1 MKRNIWLIVFS
12 AVCCLGILE
21 QVWATGASVLSIE
34 SAPILLEVRRPNA
47 PLPLRGSIRIS
58 PKAVELD
65 DNAVLLV
72 DGLPAD
78 GWSVAEPYYD
88 TTQLAD
94 GWHDFVLQEG
104 DETYTE
110 RLWIL
115 NAPKYIFHEG
125 IVDADETWGGE
136 DTVHLIVGWT
146 EIPEGVQVTM
156 ENGTKV
162 LYAPDAG
169 FVSTQPGNLGAAVVM
184 DFADVWLDGRT
195 TVLEATVVEHE
206 EALSAQGERLVVVED
221 TLGMRT
227 TLASAE
233 IVGSDWLGSGS
244 TRAYAFLVRLGD
256 GLSFCTVPEWWLEG
270 DDAENFAEVDAAGN
284 LTAQY
289 CESDREVELCGSYAY
304 GGNLLSARKVVVI
317 KPSDVVPTTF
327 HLQAGWNL
335 LACPFS
341 RLTEASRTD
350 LLARFQPFHYDA
362 ASQSYVQMDAADLDN
377 ASIWLHVDAP
387 ETIVLD
393 LLVTQ

>member
-1 MKRNIWLIVFS
+1 MKRNIFLIVL
-12 AVCCLGILE
+12 LGSLLAHLGT
-21 QVWATGASVLSIE
+21 VWAAGASVVSIE
-34 SAPILLEVRRPNA
+34 SAPILLEVRQPNA

-58 PKAVELD
+58 PKAAESD

-72 DGLPAD
+72 DGLPAE
-78 GWSVAEPYYD
+78 GWSVTEPYYD

-115 NAPKYIFHEG
+115 NDPKYVFHEG
-125 IVDADETWGGE
+125 IVEEDETWGGE
-136 DTVHLIVGWT
+136 DTVHLVVGWT
-146 EIPEGVQVTM
+146 EIPEGVQVTCD
-156 ENGTKV
+156 NAVKV

-169 FVSTQPGNLGAAVVM
+169 FVSNQPANLGAAVVM
-184 DFADVWLDGRT
+184 DFADIWLDGRT
-195 TVLEATVVEHE
+195 TVLESAVTVVEE
-206 EALSAQGERLVVVED
+206 

-233 IVGSDWLGSGS
+233 IVGADWLGSGS
-244 TRAYAFLVRLGD
+244 TRAYAFLMRLGD

-350 LLARFQPFHYDA
+350 LLERFQPFHYDA

-377 ASIWLHVDAP
+377 ASIWLHADSD